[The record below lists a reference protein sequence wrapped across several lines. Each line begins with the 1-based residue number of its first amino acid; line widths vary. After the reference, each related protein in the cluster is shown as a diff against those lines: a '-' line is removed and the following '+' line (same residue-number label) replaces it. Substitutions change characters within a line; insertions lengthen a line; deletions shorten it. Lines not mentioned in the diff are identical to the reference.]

1 MPTGIQT
8 RKEVGLTQ
16 TVSEKIH
23 VIPFVGSHS
32 NVVTGKVFGKDVK
45 FLCDTGATISILNE
59 VAYRELCK
67 QRKINLNT
75 DTDRLIAKLVNGQNR
90 QIHGKVVEF

>member
-1 MPTGIQT
+1 MPTGTQT
-8 RKEVGLTQ
+8 RKEAGLTK

-59 VAYRELCK
+59 VAYREL
-67 QRKINLNT
+67 
-75 DTDRLIAKLVNGQNR
+75 
-90 QIHGKVVEF
+90 